1 MDFPP
6 HAGSNGVLSNAMGQ
20 IQLAM
25 ATSLHDM
32 RLPMPSLPHHAWTVN
47 KNREKNYKKK
57 LSYQ

>member
-1 MDFPP
+1 
-6 HAGSNGVLSNAMGQ
+6 MGQ

-32 RLPMPSLPHHAWTVN
+32 RLPMPSLPRHAWMVKI
-47 KNREKNYKKK
+47 KNLKIERRINKKK